1 MLACRNDACSYWKY
15 ICRNGSK
22 RTKDMSQNE
31 YDDNNDIEFFLK
43 QLKSALE
50 TFIQAG
56 SNLLY
61 GDSIEY
67 VLVYTVW

>member
-1 MLACRNDACSYWKY
+1 
-15 ICRNGSK
+15 
-22 RTKDMSQNE
+22 MSQNE